1 MITKLTPD
9 QVWQFKIRAKTACD
23 QIEEKCLSK
32 KYRHIIG
39 CHHYF
44 NRVIDAFDDGIDP
57 YFKFVREE
65 WKSRQNIYKEKTLE
79 EKR

>member
-9 QVWQFKIRAKTACD
+9 QVWQFKIRAKMACD
-23 QIEEKCLSK
+23 TIEEKCIG
-32 KYRHIIG
+32 KYKHIVG
-39 CHHYF
+39 CYHYF
-44 NRVIDAFDDGIDP
+44 NRVIDAWDDGIDP

-65 WKSRQNIYKEKTLE
+65 WTSRQNIYKEKTLE

>member
-32 KYRHIIG
+32 YKHIIG

-44 NRVIDAFDDGIDP
+44 HRVIDAWDDGIDP

-65 WKSRQNIYKEKTLE
+65 WTSRQNIYKEKTLE